1 MNISIFHNMT
11 SKQPSVGS
19 LDGIANLMRNDQKL
33 AAFTQSYRQTGNK
46 TFKSECPLF
55 AVACRFEGGK
65 GKENIKGLTGL
76 SLVDFDH
83 IVPHT
88 DEKFKSHTDINIRSH
103 TDSTDHTDTATMHT
117 NSPISSEGA
126 KSVRSV
132 RSVCQGDMDAVRSVC
147 KNTPESLA
155 EMKAKIIADPHTLMC
170 YTTISGN
177 GLRVIFKYE
186 LPPTDV
192 FKLHTDKKFKS
203 HTDSTDFTDVDLYIC
218 ENITSA
224 KTDEKSVRSVRSV
237 CQKDMDAVST
247 YYQQAFYAGNAYYE
261 KLLGMKADM
270 QCKNLTRLSG
280 LAHDP
285 EVFLRPESEVVP
297 FTAEEITTASAAYAQ
312 QSKEDKQMQRIQTYF
327 DTLIAPQL
335 AKANIVFQSGSH
347 NEYVMRVGYRL
358 AERRFSKKV
367 AIRWA
372 VRQFGADYPDTE
384 QVINSCYANASPH
397 GNSGGGSGGGR
408 GDTKTASVEEIKSFL
423 DGHVSLRFNEI
434 TSRVEY
440 LSHTDERFKSHTDIN
455 IRSHTDSTDHTDTAT
470 MHTNSPIS
478 SEGAKSVRSVR
489 SVCQGDCENITPA
502 KVDEKSV
509 KSVRSVCKK
518 ETPVWIP
525 VNDRIINSLWSQMS
539 AITRVNIQD
548 MYRVIESDYVPIF
561 NPFTEYLNA
570 LEKRSHAED
579 NFMPHTDLTNF
590 TDAAPHIHENIPPVT
605 TDAKSVS
612 SVRSVCQEKD
622 YIRELA
628 ATVRVKGGEQEQ
640 MLWYRYLRKWLV
652 AMVASWLSDDVVNNV
667 ILVLIGEQGA
677 YKTTWFNYL
686 LPPELK
692 QYFYTKTN
700 ANRMSKDDLLTLAQ
714 YALVCCEELDTM
726 RPAELNQL
734 KATVTMPSIDERAAY
749 AHYHEHR
756 KHIASFCGTG
766 NNTQFLSDPTGNR
779 RWLPF
784 EVESIVSPRDHPF
797 HYEGIYSQA
806 LALYQSGFQYWFTKE
821 EIQELNRHNR
831 QFETPRLE
839 HELVDLYFRKPTD
852 SELGE
857 FMSVARALQIIS
869 NGISQKLSAVNVGRA
884 FSDLGFKRVR
894 TCSSRGFIVVC
905 RTAEEIKAY
914 QHRLSA
920 DAQPDTADDLPC

>member
-1 MNISIFHNMT
+1 MNVSIFHDMT
-11 SKQPSVGS
+11 CKLPLPGLLEGV
-19 LDGIANLMRNDQKL
+19 ANLIRSDEKL
-33 AAFTQSYRQTGNK
+33 AVFTRSYRQTGSK
-46 TFKSECPLF
+46 TFKNESQLF
-55 AVACRFEGGK
+55 AVPCLFEGGK
-65 GKENIKGLTGL
+65 GRSNIRQLTGM

-83 IVPHT
+83 VVPHT
-88 DEKFKSHTDINIRSH
+88 EEQFKSH
-103 TDSTDHTDTATMHT
+103 TDSTDFTDAETVLI
-117 NSPISSEGA
+117 NDSISSEGA

-132 RSVCQGDMDAVRSVC
+132 RSVCHDTT
-147 KNTPESLA
+147 KLLNEL
-155 EMKAKIIADPHTLMC
+155 KAKIIADPHTLMS
-170 YTTISGN
+170 YITMSGN
-177 GLRVIFKYE
+177 GLRVIFTYE
-186 LPPTDV
+186 IAPEFSGVPKDEDEV
-192 FKLHTDKKFKS
+192 KKF
-203 HTDSTDFTDVDLYIC
+203 
-218 ENITSA
+218 EA
-224 KTDEKSVRSVRSV
+224 
-237 CQKDMDAVST
+237 

-261 KLLGMKADM
+261 KLLGAKADM
-270 QCKNLTRLSG
+270 QCKNITRLSG

-285 EVFLRPESEVVP
+285 EVFLRPQSEVIP
-297 FTAEEITTASAAYAQ
+297 FTAEEISTAAAAYVK

-335 AKANIVFQSGSH
+335 AKDNIVFRSGSH
-347 NEYVMRVGYRL
+347 NDYVMRVGYKL

-367 AIRWA
+367 ALRWA
-372 VRQFGADYPDTE
+372 MQKFGKDYPDTE

-397 GNSGGGSGGGR
+397 GKQGGGE
-408 GDTKTASVEEIKSFL
+408 GDRKVASVDEIKSFL

-440 LSHTDERFKSHTDIN
+440 EFPADNTDGHRF
-455 IRSHTDSTDHTDTAT
+455 
-470 MHTNSPIS
+470 M
-478 SEGAKSVRSVR
+478 
-489 SVCQGDCENITPA
+489 
-502 KVDEKSV
+502 
-509 KSVRSVCKK
+509 
-518 ETPVWIP
+518 P
-525 VNDRIINSLWSQMS
+525 VNDRIVNSLWSQMS

-561 NPFTEYLNA
+561 NPFTEYLNSLTQITQTNTDNVSDETESGKPVA
-570 LEKRSHAED
+570 SQQQNLCESVQSVGEKNHSYVGER
-579 NFMPHTDLTNF
+579 
-590 TDAAPHIHENIPPVT
+590 
-605 TDAKSVS
+605 
-612 SVRSVCQEKD
+612 D

-628 ATVRVKGGEQEQ
+628 QTIRVKGGDQEQ
-640 MLWYRYLRKWLV
+640 MLWYRYLKKWLV
-652 AMVASWLSDDVVNNV
+652 GMVASWLSDDVVNNV

-686 LPPELK
+686 LPPPLK

-700 ANRMSKDDLLTLAQ
+700 ANRMSKDDILTLAQ

-734 KATVTMPSIDERAAY
+734 KAAVTMPSIDERAAY

-784 EVESIVSPRDHPF
+784 EVESIASPRDHPF

-806 LALYQSGFQYWFTKE
+806 LALYKSGFQYWFTKE
-821 EIQELNRHNR
+821 EIQELNRHNK

-857 FMSVARALQIIS
+857 FMSVARALQLIS

-894 TCSSRGFIVVC
+894 TNSSRGFIVVC

-914 QHRLSA
+914 QHRLLM
-920 DAQPDTADDLPC
+920 DAEPDLEDDAPF